1 MCGIAGVLAYDQQRD
16 RDDEV
21 ARRMSA
27 TLDRRGP
34 DSEGIWRDDHV
45 TLIFRR
51 LAVIDLAGGGQPMVA
66 EEDGSPVAVLN
77 YTGEV
82 FNYVEL
88 REELRGHGHTFRTT
102 SDTEVVLRA
111 YLQWGPRCAERL
123 VGMFAFAVWDVRR
136 QELVLI
142 RDRFGIYPLYYH
154 QTVDGVIFGSE
165 PKSVLAHPDV
175 AAEVDLDGLREMLSF
190 APVPGRSIYRG
201 LREVPP
207 GHLLQFSRAGT
218 RTTCY
223 WRLEARP
230 HHDDLQTTIRTVREL
245 LEQSIAGQIVSD
257 VPLCTQLSGG
267 LDSSAIA
274 ALAARAVG
282 ARGGGQLRTF
292 SVDFAGHVQRFRP
305 GEMYGTPDAP
315 YVAEVAKWIG
325 SDHTEVV
332 LDSADLLDPAARG
345 EVIRALDMPAPGG
358 EMYTSLYLLSQA
370 IRATSTVTL
379 TGDASDELFG
389 GYIWFHDKWYRQAQ
403 TFPWL
408 AASHQLEML
417 TGLLD
422 RDLVTKLDLAAHQ
435 ASAYDDA
442 LAEVPELAGEGA
454 LDRRIRQIT
463 HLNLTRYLRIILD
476 RKDRMGMASALEG
489 RVPFLDHRLVE
500 YVFDVPWSMRSF
512 DGREKSLLRAAV
524 ADLLPPSVLERVKA
538 PFPTTQDPA
547 YRAGLR
553 EKLAAIL
560 ADERAPV
567 RALLDVDRA
576 KAALRGPDY
585 GARVGITRL
594 SVDMAVQLNQWLT
607 AHDVV
612 LAG

>member
-1 MCGIAGVLAYDQQRD
+1 MCGIAGVLAYDQRHD
-16 RDDEV
+16 HDV

-66 EEDGSPVAVLN
+66 EEDGRPVAVLN

-88 REELRGHGHTFRTT
+88 REELRGYGHTFRTS

-111 YLQWGPRCAERL
+111 YLQWGQRCVDRL

-136 QELVLI
+136 QALVLI
-142 RDRFGIYPLYYH
+142 RDRFGIYPLYY
-154 QTVDGVIFGSE
+154 QERPDGVIFGSE
-165 PKSVLAHPDV
+165 PKSVLAHPAV
-175 AAEVDLDGLREMLSF
+175 ATEVDLDGLREMLSF
-190 APVPGRSIYRG
+190 APIPGRSIYRG

-207 GHLLQFSRAGT
+207 GHLIEFSRAGA
-218 RTTCY
+218 RPSCY

-230 HHDDLQTTIRTVREL
+230 HTDDLPTTIRTVREL
-245 LEQSIAGQIVSD
+245 LEQSVAGQIVSD

-274 ALAARAVG
+274 ALAARAVAG
-282 ARGGGQLRTF
+282 RGGGQLRTF
-292 SVDFAGHVQRFRP
+292 SVDFAGHTERFRA

-315 YVAEVAKWIG
+315 YAAEVAKWIG
-325 SDHTEVV
+325 SDHTEVT
-332 LDSADLLDPAARG
+332 LDSADLLDPAARA

-379 TGDASDELFG
+379 TGDASDEVFG
-389 GYIWFHDKWYRQAQ
+389 GYIWFHDEWYRQAQ

-422 RDLVTKLDLAAHQ
+422 RDLVTKLDLEAHQ

-442 LAEVPELAGEGA
+442 LAEVPVLAGEGP
-454 LDRRIRQIT
+454 LDRRIREIT
-463 HLNLTRYLRIILD
+463 YLNLTRYLRIILD

-489 RVPFLDHRLVE
+489 RVPFLDHRLIE
-500 YVFDVPWSMRSF
+500 YVFNVPWAMRNF

-524 ADLLPPSVLERVKA
+524 SDLLPPSVLERVKA

-553 EKLAAIL
+553 AQLATIL
-560 ADERAPV
+560 DDERAPV
-567 RALLDVDRA
+567 RALLDVERA
-576 KAALRGPDY
+576 RAALRGPDY
-585 GARVGITRL
+585 GARLGITRL